1 MSPGRIYCWLMAKNV
16 WHGQCCEETT
26 AGSYRW
32 FWEEDMELKRF
43 PWKKRRG
50 SEKKARFGL

>member
-1 MSPGRIYCWLMAKNV
+1 MAKNV